1 MIMNKVI
8 SNPLSKE
15 YDELFM
21 ANISQF
27 NNAAT
32 KRDKE
37 YCAFYPSFGSE
48 GKKFE
53 FIIYGQ
59 AIKGWKPRFKTTD
72 QIKDKDFLKES
83 IEHSNSFYSDGK
95 KDNHSPLDW
104 VNFRWSRGAYKE
116 LCNTGNTY
124 YDDQDWG
131 DYFAFRS
138 FFWNVTYKL
147 IARYYGLDENGHDWT
162 KKIVWS
168 NLYKIAPAE
177 RQNPSEEECVWQRE
191 KSVELVK
198 KEIAEIRP
206 KYCIVLTNDDWWS
219 SFRRNSE
226 KLQTKKIK
234 GIKKSYEYV
243 QSYEQY
249 PGSDTRIV
257 VTKRPFTGGKSNICV
272 NEILETI
279 K

>member
-1 MIMNKVI
+1 MNKVI
-8 SNPLSKE
+8 SNPLPKE

-21 ANISQF
+21 ENIRAF
-27 NNAAT
+27 NNAAA
-32 KRDKE
+32 KGEKY

-59 AIKGWKPRFKTTD
+59 SIKGWKPWFKTTD
-72 QIKDKDFLKES
+72 QINDNDFLKES
-83 IEHSNSFYSDGK
+83 IAHSNSFYSDGK

-124 YDDQDWG
+124 YNDQEWG

-138 FFWNVTYKL
+138 FFWNITYKL
-147 IARYYGLDENGHDWT
+147 IARYYGLDENGRDWV
-162 KKIVWS
+162 KEIVWS

-177 RQNPSEEECVWQRE
+177 RKNPSEEECTWQQG
-191 KSVELVK
+191 KSIELVK
-198 KEIAEIRP
+198 IEIEEIRP

-219 SFRRNSE
+219 PFRE
-226 KLQTKKIK
+226 KLKTKEISD
-234 GIKKSYEYV
+234 IKKGYEYI

-249 PGSDTRIV
+249 HGSNTRII

-272 NEILETI
+272 DEILETI
-279 K
+279 KAK